1 MICPNF
7 WNNIK
12 KTLILVICFLSISV
26 CKAQSLNDY
35 VQSVDVVD
43 MGFDSPILL
52 YTYYNDTLFQCYFNP
67 NDSIDSKYYF
77 VSVTKTSKDT
87 IEFSLAYDLLL
98 SRGFYG
104 MTVNS
109 DFVIFDDVYFNYFF
123 RRYENK
129 LVSIFTSPKKG
140 GLNDVLKLIN
150 NKFIR
155 GHSNTQND
163 DLIEK
168 NQTWVEVFDLEKK
181 TRRLYEFPNPS
192 GLEYMYFQPRNLID
206 FTADQ
211 VFVMDVLEY
220 KVKIYNYDGLL
231 KDSIYNPFVDNNI
244 VLPKKSDITTEEPYQ
259 FNLMTQRVR
268 KYVEVYRRNLFNA
281 KIMCSINLLNDST
294 MLLCWN
300 KPNAEKNNYGY
311 VYDIWKHNS
320 TSKKW
325 VLFKSNL
332 VSEDKIY
339 TDKEGVFEL
348 KNFGISNYYSVFN
361 NTIITKNNFSCKI
374 LNSKKYTT
382 WKEFQKLNEDYLKK
396 NDIPTT
402 MLIYKLQF

>member
-1 MICPNF
+1 M
-7 WNNIK
+7 K
-12 KTLILVICFLSISV
+12 KSLIYLLCLFSISV
-26 CKAQSLNDY
+26 CKAQSLNEF
-35 VQSVDVVD
+35 VQSVEAVD
-43 MGFDSPILL
+43 MGFDNSNGI
-52 YTYYNDTLFQCYFNP
+52 YTYYNDTLFQCFFNP

-77 VSVTKTSKDT
+77 VAVTKTTKDT
-87 IEFSLAYDLLL
+87 IEFSLAYDLML

-123 RRYENK
+123 RRYKNK
-129 LVSIFTSPKKG
+129 LIPIFTSPKKG

-150 NKFIR
+150 NKYIR
-155 GHSNTQND
+155 GHCNTQND

-168 NQTWVEVFDLEKK
+168 TQTWVEIFDLEKK
-181 TRRLYEFPNPS
+181 TRRMYEFPNPS

-220 KVKIYNYDGLL
+220 KVKIYNYDGTL
-231 KDSIYNPFVDNNI
+231 KDSIYNPFVENNI
-244 VLPKKSDITTEEPYQ
+244 VVPKKAIIVIEEQ
-259 FNLMTQRVR
+259 HSFNVFTQKVR
-268 KYVEVYRRNLFNA
+268 RNVEVFRKNLFNA
-281 KIMCSINLLNDST
+281 KIMCSINLLNDTT

-311 VYDIWKHNS
+311 VYDIWKVNS
-320 TSKKW
+320 LSKKW
-325 VLFKSNL
+325 ELFKSNL

-339 TDKEGVFEL
+339 TDNEGVFEL
-348 KNFGISNYYSVFN
+348 KNFGISNNFRIFN
-361 NTIITKNNFSCKI
+361 NTLITKNNFSTKI
-374 LNSKKYTT
+374 LNSKKYKT
-382 WKEFQKLNEDYLKK
+382 WKEFQNLNEDFLKK